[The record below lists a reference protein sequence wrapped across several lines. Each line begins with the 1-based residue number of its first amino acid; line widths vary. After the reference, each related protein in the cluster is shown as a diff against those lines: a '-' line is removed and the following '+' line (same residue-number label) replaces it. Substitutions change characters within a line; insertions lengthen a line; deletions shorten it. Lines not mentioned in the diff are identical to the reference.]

1 MATAQKLALLQKI
14 KQDKGV
20 LYRSFLNDLT
30 KHKKCEKWKEVT
42 QLVES
47 LGLAVAVL
55 LQHTV
60 VELAKEDIGKNCNT
74 CRFEPCNIY

>member
-1 MATAQKLALLQKI
+1 MTTAKKLALLQKI

-20 LYRSFLNDLT
+20 LYRPFLNDLT
-30 KHKKCEKWKEVT
+30 KQKKCEKWMEVT
-42 QLVES
+42 QLAES

-60 VELAKEDIGKNCNT
+60 AKLAKEDICQ
-74 CRFEPCNIY
+74 